1 MRANPETA
9 MNHCDEPR
17 HLDDEEAGGSD
28 SAWRRVGPKSAIIRP
43 NPSPGGRCK
52 DRIGNLL
59 THNIS
64 RVFSPM
70 KPIDRKVRAPLS
82 ALARL
87 RLGALTQ
94 VQSNVKGLTPHS
106 LLNPGAGGP
115 GCRHAT
121 ALLMWLAAVAGIA
134 GFDGAQ
140 MALAQNLSA
149 VALGSSSSATAVR
162 ANVRDK
168 PFRGSNSCCIHQI
181 T

>member
-1 MRANPETA
+1 
-9 MNHCDEPR
+9 
-17 HLDDEEAGGSD
+17 
-28 SAWRRVGPKSAIIRP
+28 
-43 NPSPGGRCK
+43 
-52 DRIGNLL
+52 
-59 THNIS
+59 
-64 RVFSPM
+64 M

-168 PFRGSNSCCIHQI
+168 PFRGSNPCCIHQI